1 MTSWHLSRT
10 SEYSVL
16 LGNEVRKFLISFR
29 TRGVR
34 MSHKQAKPIKFNFQN
49 TAHTTVVSQNFIP
62 IEGLVCGNCVS
73 TYD

>member
-1 MTSWHLSRT
+1 
-10 SEYSVL
+10 
-16 LGNEVRKFLISFR
+16 
-29 TRGVR
+29 